1 MFRFYFKFFF
11 ITFFIGFFGIA
22 FGQKNLKNTPTVQKK
37 SEVKAEYLF
46 IKGEDHFLQQ
56 NYEKALVFF
65 FDAEHYSPKNSML
78 QHKVAECYFLL
89 NKSDKAISYAK
100 KAIKLDKS
108 QQDFHLLL
116 ANIYLNDKEYED
128 AIEVYENLLENTQNT
143 NVYYLDLA
151 HVCQQLLVVSLQE
164 FEVKKTKKK
173 HKEIEELTK
182 KTLRTYD
189 LFEKT
194 HGYDVNITQQKQKL
208 WLLLFKTDDAFNEGE
223 KFLEHNPEHINF
235 ILSQSQLL
243 YKNKTPEDAI
253 SYLEKKNTEIPNNTE
268 IQLTLV
274 EYYKANN
281 QEEKAT
287 KIIHDVFDNEALSIE
302 TKINIINFYLQR
314 EKGNTYEDLLF
325 SLGKKIVIKHND
337 DAKAYSV
344 LGDIYYTYKK
354 FDKAQEEYLKA
365 VKIDNNHS
373 LVWQQ
378 IIFIDAEKKDYNN
391 IISHSSEALKAIPD
405 NPTLW
410 LYKGIAH
417 TMKKEKNKAISCFE
431 SGVKLSSSNP
441 TLSKQFYT
449 QLGDLYNEVKKYEE
463 SYNAY
468 DKALEYDPND
478 AHVLNNYSYF
488 LSLQKVNLT
497 KAKSMSQHLTRMFP
511 NEATYLDTHAWV
523 LYMTKDYKDAKKL
536 LQRALEFTQDGTI
549 IEHYGD
555 VLFQLGEKDKAV
567 IQWKKAK
574 IQGGTSELIDKKIT
588 DKTLYEE

>member
-1 MFRFYFKFFF
+1 MFRFYFKVFF
-11 ITFFIGFFGIA
+11 IAFFIGFFGLA

-46 IKGEDHFLQQ
+46 IKGENHFLQK
-56 NYEKALVFF
+56 NYKKALVFF
-65 FDAEHYSPKNSML
+65 FDAQHYSPKNSML
-78 QHKVAECYFLL
+78 QHKIAECYFLL
-89 NKSDKAISYAK
+89 DNSDKAISYAK
-100 KAIKLDKS
+100 KAIKLNKNE
-108 QQDFHLLL
+108 QDFHLLL
-116 ANIYLNDKEYED
+116 ANIYLNNKEYEN
-128 AIEVYENLLENTQNT
+128 AIKVYENLLKNIKNST
-143 NVYYLDLA
+143 VYYLDLA

-173 HKEIEELTK
+173 HKKIEDLTK
-182 KTLRTYD
+182 KTLGIYD
-189 LFEKT
+189 LFEQIN
-194 HGYDVNITQQKQKL
+194 GYDINITQQKQKL
-208 WLLLFKTDDAFNEGE
+208 WLLLFKTDEAFNEGE
-223 KFLEHNPEHINF
+223 KFLEHNPQHINF

-253 SYLEKKNTEIPNNTE
+253 SYLEDKNNKIPNNTE

-274 EYYKANN
+274 EYYKANH

-287 KIIHDVFDNEALSIE
+287 GIIHDIFDNEVLSIE
-302 TKINIINFYLQR
+302 TKINIITFYLQR
-314 EKGNTYEDLLF
+314 EKGTLYEDLLL
-325 SLGKKIVIKHND
+325 SLGKKIITKHNN

-354 FDKAQEEYLKA
+354 FDQAQKQYLKA

-378 IIFIDAEKKDYNN
+378 IIFIDAENKDYDN
-391 IISHSSEALKAIPD
+391 IILHSSDALKSIPN

-417 TMKKEKNKAISCFE
+417 TMKKEKEKAIYSFE
-431 SGVKLSSSNP
+431 SGVEHATSNP
-441 TLSKQFYT
+441 ALSKQFYA
-449 QLGDLYNEVKKYEE
+449 QLGDLYNEVKKYEK

-478 AHVLNNYSYF
+478 PHVLNNYSYF
-488 LSLQKVNLT
+488 LSLQKVNLA
-497 KAKSMSQHLTRMFP
+497 KAKSMSQHLIRMFP

-523 LYMTKDYKDAKKL
+523 LYMKKEYKDAKNL
-536 LQRALEFTQDGTI
+536 LERALEFTQDGTI

-555 VLFQLGEKDKAV
+555 VLFQLGEENKAV

-588 DKTLYEE
+588 DKILYEE